1 MTLLCGNFD
10 VLCHKA
16 DWSLNIF
23 YLFIFI
29 IFLNFKNYNFS
40 QGYVPKHKWLN
51 LTNQRRPSS
60 MRIQFLSTEL
70 FSVDLEARVR
80 RVTGD

>member
-23 YLFIFI
+23 YLFIYLFI
-29 IFLNFKNYNFS
+29 EFQELQFQS
-40 QGYVPKHKWLN
+40 GV
-51 LTNQRRPSS
+51 RP
-60 MRIQFLSTEL
+60 
-70 FSVDLEARVR
+70 
-80 RVTGD
+80 